1 MPDTSITISVFERNL
16 LWEKKKRFNK
26 EQEWEELIVL
36 K

>member
-16 LWEKKKRFNK
+16 LWEKKKINK

>member
-1 MPDTSITISVFERNL
+1 MPDTNITISVFERNL
-16 LWEKKKRFNK
+16 LWEKKRFNK